1 MQLIVSMLY
10 PSILRFKH
18 SETVIFGLELDKTY
32 ALEVR
37 SSQYLHCL
45 SLDASIYERDTKD
58 TFTLFRVFLFFFLL
72 FYFPHFFSYFTTVF
86 MSIAIKCTHRPTHK
100 VRVKC
105 ISNQCL
111 TLQHYLTYEIMQPIV
126 GSW

>member
-10 PSILRFKH
+10 PSILRFKY

-45 SLDASIYERDTKD
+45 SLDASIYEKDTED
-58 TFTLFRVFLFFFLL
+58 TFTFFRVFLFFS
-72 FYFPHFFSYFTTVF
+72 FYCFTFHFFLFNGCVHVHNCYQVH
-86 MSIAIKCTHRPTHK
+86 A
-100 VRVKC
+100 
-105 ISNQCL
+105 
-111 TLQHYLTYEIMQPIV
+111 
-126 GSW
+126 